1 MSQKPTV
8 ETVKQAIAEVEHP
21 EISSTLTELGM
32 VENIRLDEETD
43 ELTITLMLPTM
54 GVPEEIRNY
63 LLQSIAQAVQE
74 VGVKSLKYDVAEMDE
89 ASKQS
94 FFSLAQAGWK
104 L

>member
-1 MSQKPTV
+1 MSEKPTV
-8 ETVKQAIAEVEHP
+8 ESVKRAISEVEHP
-21 EISSTLTELGM
+21 EISSSLTELGM
-32 VENIRLDEETD
+32 VENVRLDEETD

-63 LLQSIAQAVQE
+63 LAQSIAQAVQE
-74 VGVKSLKYDVAEMDE
+74 VGVKSLKYEVAEMDE
-89 ASKQS
+89 AAKQS